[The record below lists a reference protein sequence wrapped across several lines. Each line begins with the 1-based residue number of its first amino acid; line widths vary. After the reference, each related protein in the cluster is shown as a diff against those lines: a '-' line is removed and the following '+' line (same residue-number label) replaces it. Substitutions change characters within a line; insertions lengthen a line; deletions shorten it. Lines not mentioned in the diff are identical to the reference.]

1 MNASSPCQARQGQEA
16 SMGSKHS
23 WLQKGYQSD
32 LIMSLALVKFTVSN
46 VTLGGALHFTWA

>member
-1 MNASSPCQARQGQEA
+1 
-16 SMGSKHS
+16 MGSKHS